1 MTTPQR
7 TVTVMASLI
16 AFSVVVEGV
25 LLFLL
30 VGKMNPAKP
39 IREETVERTESY
51 QPTDV
56 PPVSHPQARPSAG
69 AVVIAGLVITPL
81 MMLIA
86 VPILALYFLPTIIAF
101 WRGHQSWMAIALL
114 NVLSGSCIGLSCFG
128 MGPLGLG
135 WILALIWS
143 LSGVW
148 SNEHH
153 HYHYTTRP

>member
-30 VGKMNPAKP
+30 VGKMNPAP
-39 IREETVERTESY
+39 PVREEVKVPTEDYSPALV
-51 QPTDV
+51 QPAA
-56 PPVSHPQARPSAG
+56 PPQTKPSAG
-69 AVVIAGLVITPL
+69 AVIIAGLVITPL
-81 MMLIA
+81 MVLIA

-114 NVLSGSCIGLSCFG
+114 NFLSGSCLGLSCFG
-128 MGPLGLG
+128 MGPLGVG

-153 HYHYTTRP
+153 HYHYPAPR